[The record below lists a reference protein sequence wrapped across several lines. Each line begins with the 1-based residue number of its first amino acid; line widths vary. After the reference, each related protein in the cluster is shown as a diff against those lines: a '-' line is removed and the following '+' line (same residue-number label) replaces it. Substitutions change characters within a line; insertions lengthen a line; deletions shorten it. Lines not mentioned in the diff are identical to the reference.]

1 MRLVLARC
9 LPSTT
14 SASHC
19 TSSSPASV
27 LQKHLS
33 TLSALTKQSNSLT
46 EFHYYA
52 PAPQLTG
59 FVTPSTSQAW
69 IQKAPPI
76 QLSEEFTIALPLIG
90 TRTLETLNQDYI
102 VLRILHRPRCQV
114 HRPASTT
121 QPRRNA
127 SCLTNLFIQ
136 DNKENL
142 NTPPLDQ

>member
-1 MRLVLARC
+1 VRLVLARC

-27 LQKHLS
+27 PQKHLS

-46 EFHYYA
+46 ESHYYA

-102 VLRILHRPRCQV
+102 VLRTLPSTALSSSSTSIDDA
-114 HRPASTT
+114 AST
-121 QPRRNA
+121 QRLLSYKFIHPR
-127 SCLTNLFIQ
+127 
-136 DNKENL
+136 
-142 NTPPLDQ
+142 